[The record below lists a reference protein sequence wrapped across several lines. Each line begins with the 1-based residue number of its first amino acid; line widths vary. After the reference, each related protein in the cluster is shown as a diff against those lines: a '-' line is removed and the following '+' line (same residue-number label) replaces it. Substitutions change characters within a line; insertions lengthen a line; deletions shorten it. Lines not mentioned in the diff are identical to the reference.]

1 MGATYISREDMM
13 EENVKSNQM
22 IIDILSIFSYLALV
36 ITSIGILNN
45 ISISFQQRRK
55 EFAVMTSVG
64 MNRSKRKRL
73 VLTESMT
80 SVFWSIVI
88 AVPFTVMVNGIMEKL
103 MKYVDMPMNVA
114 FDWKSLPVY
123 AAVAV
128 VVVLIATLSTM
139 RKSRKLNVVAELKY
153 E

>member
-1 MGATYISREDMM
+1 
-13 EENVKSNQM
+13 
-22 IIDILSIFSYLALV
+22 
-36 ITSIGILNN
+36 
-45 ISISFQQRRK
+45 
-55 EFAVMTSVG
+55 MTSVG

-80 SVFWSIVI
+80 SVFWSLVI
-88 AVPFTVMVNGIMEKL
+88 AVPFSVMVNGIMEKL
-103 MKYVDMPMNVA
+103 MKFVDMPMNVA